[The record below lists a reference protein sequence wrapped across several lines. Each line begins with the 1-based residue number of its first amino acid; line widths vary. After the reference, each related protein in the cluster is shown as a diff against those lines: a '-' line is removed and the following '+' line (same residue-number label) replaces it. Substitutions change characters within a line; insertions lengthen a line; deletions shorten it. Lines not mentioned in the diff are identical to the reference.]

1 MPAAETNRSIEQ
13 LQNRIAAIKELPET
27 VRSDL
32 IVALS
37 AARGESHSTDLRSRL
52 DEALAILER
61 ETTASAEAAEL
72 AQAIR
77 KLRSDPCGPAKHG
90 VAVNGM

>member
-1 MPAAETNRSIEQ
+1 MAAADTARTIEQ

-32 IVALS
+32 IVALG
-37 AARGESHSTDLRSRL
+37 AAREESQANQFTARL
-52 DEALAILER
+52 DAALAILER
-61 ETTASAEAAEL
+61 ETGANAETAEL

-77 KLRSDPCGPAKHG
+77 KLRPG
-90 VAVNGM
+90 

>member
-1 MPAAETNRSIEQ
+1 MSAEETARAIEQ

-32 IVALS
+32 IVALG
-37 AARGESHSTDLRSRL
+37 AAGQESQAREFTARL

-61 ETTASAEAAEL
+61 ETGASVEAAEL

-77 KLRSDPCGPAKHG
+77 KLRHP
-90 VAVNGM
+90 

>member
-1 MPAAETNRSIEQ
+1 MSAAETNRNIEQ

-32 IVALS
+32 IVALG
-37 AARGESHSTDLRSRL
+37 AAREQSQAAEFRARL

-61 ETTASAEAAEL
+61 ETGASAEAAEL

-77 KLRSDPCGPAKHG
+77 KL
-90 VAVNGM
+90 

>member
-1 MPAAETNRSIEQ
+1 MPAAETDRSIEQ

-37 AARGESHSTDLRSRL
+37 AAREESHSTAFTARL

-61 ETTASAEAAEL
+61 ETGATAEAAEL

-77 KLRSDPCGPAKHG
+77 KLRPA
-90 VAVNGM
+90 

>member
-1 MPAAETNRSIEQ
+1 MSAAETNRNIEQ

-32 IVALS
+32 IVALG
-37 AARGESHSTDLRSRL
+37 AAREQSQPAEFSARL

-61 ETTASAEAAEL
+61 ETGASAEAAEL

-77 KLRSDPCGPAKHG
+77 KL
-90 VAVNGM
+90 

>member
-1 MPAAETNRSIEQ
+1 MSAAETNRSIEQ

-32 IVALS
+32 IVALG
-37 AARGESHSTDLRSRL
+37 AAREQSQATEFSTRL

-61 ETTASAEAAEL
+61 ETGASAEAAEL

-77 KLRSDPCGPAKHG
+77 KLRPA
-90 VAVNGM
+90 

>member
-1 MPAAETNRSIEQ
+1 MAAADTARSIEQ

-32 IVALS
+32 IVALG
-37 AARGESHSTDLRSRL
+37 AAREASHSAEFSARL
-52 DEALAILER
+52 EEALTILAR
-61 ETTASAEAAEL
+61 ETGASAEAAEL

-77 KLRSDPCGPAKHG
+77 KLTPA
-90 VAVNGM
+90 

>member
-1 MPAAETNRSIEQ
+1 MVAADTARSIEQ

-32 IVALS
+32 IVALG
-37 AARGESHSTDLRSRL
+37 AAREESQSSQVAARL

-61 ETTASAEAAEL
+61 ESAASAEAVEL

-77 KLRSDPCGPAKHG
+77 ELRPA
-90 VAVNGM
+90 

>member
-1 MPAAETNRSIEQ
+1 MAAADTARSIEQ
-13 LQNRIAAIKELPET
+13 LQNRIAAFKELPET

-32 IVALS
+32 IVALG
-37 AARGESHSTDLRSRL
+37 AAREEWQPSQVAARL

-61 ETTASAEAAEL
+61 ETSASSGAFEL

-77 KLRSDPCGPAKHG
+77 TIRPA
-90 VAVNGM
+90 